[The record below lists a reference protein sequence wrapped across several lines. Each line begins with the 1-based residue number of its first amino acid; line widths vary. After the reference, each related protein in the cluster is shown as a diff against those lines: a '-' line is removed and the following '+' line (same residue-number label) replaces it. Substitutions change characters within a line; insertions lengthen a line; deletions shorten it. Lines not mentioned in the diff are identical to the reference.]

1 MKTFV
6 VVVRNKYNNIV
17 VFNTKAVSRQVL
29 YDSYHAPSKLLQERM
44 LHDTILFAPYSRE
57 DIAKCIVECVEEDLV
72 MI

>member
-6 VVVRNKYNNIV
+6 VVIRNKYNNIV
-17 VFNTKAVSRQVL
+17 VFNTKAVNRQVL

-44 LHDTILFAPYSRE
+44 LHDTILFASYSRE
-57 DIAKCIVECVEEDLV
+57 DIAACIVECVEEDLA